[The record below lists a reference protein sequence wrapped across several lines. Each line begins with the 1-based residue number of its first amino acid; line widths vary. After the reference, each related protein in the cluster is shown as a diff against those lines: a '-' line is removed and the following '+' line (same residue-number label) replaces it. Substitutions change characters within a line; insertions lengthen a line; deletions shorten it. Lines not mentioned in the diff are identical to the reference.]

1 MKNLF
6 LIGMAAASMM
16 LASCSSDENVEMANN
31 KNAIEFKTFVNN
43 STRAT
48 DLTTRSLMKFKLWG
62 RMEKED
68 GTNKGGKPFDGTDFN
83 RTGTGTST
91 DWNYTGTVYWEKD
104 YKYSFQALA
113 PHDAYTFN
121 APDNYGEWGSLTFDN
136 KTGVTDLIYAAKIA
150 DIYRGGMCPA
160 AVNLNFNHLLSR
172 VRFQFKNGMDDGSEV
187 TVSNVKITNAYSK
200 GTATLGENLADV
212 VWTPSVPTELA
223 FGNMTG
229 KVDNV
234 TGISDHKYMIPAAA
248 TDYNITFEVTRVH
261 HGVTDRYNH
270 SAKISGLVLEK
281 NKSYQLAATLD
292 ATNIDPENPDLCKI
306 EFDVTVNDFA
316 DFTDKGMT
324 VPGN

>member
-6 LIGMAAASMM
+6 LMGMAAVSMM
-16 LASCSSDENVEMANN
+16 CASCSSDENVEMANN

-48 DLTTRSLMKFKLWG
+48 DLTTTSLMKFKLWG

-68 GTNKGGKPFDGTDFN
+68 GTNKGGKPFDGTDFT
-83 RTGTGTST
+83 RSGSI
-91 DWNYTGTVYWEKD
+91 WNYTGNVYWEKD

-136 KTGVTDLIYAAKIA
+136 KNGENDLIYAGKIA
-150 DIYRGGMCPA
+150 DIYRGGTCPA

-172 VRFQFKNGMDDGSEV
+172 VRFLFKNAMDDGSVV

-212 VWTPSVPTELA
+212 VWTPTEPKELV

-229 KVDNV
+229 KVDEV
-234 TGISDHKYMIPAAA
+234 TGISDHKYMIPATA

-261 HGVTDRYNH
+261 HGVTDIYNH

-306 EFDVTVNDFA
+306 EFSVTVNEFEDFV
-316 DFTDKGMT
+316 DNTVT

>member
-1 MKNLF
+1 
-6 LIGMAAASMM
+6 
-16 LASCSSDENVEMANN
+16 
-31 KNAIEFKTFVNN
+31 
-43 STRAT
+43 
-48 DLTTRSLMKFKLWG
+48 MKFKLWG

-68 GTNKGGKPFDGTDFN
+68 GTNKGGKPFEGTDFN
-83 RTGTGTST
+83 RTGST
-91 DWNYTGTVYWEKD
+91 WNYTGTVYWEKD

-113 PHDAYTFN
+113 PHDAYTFT
-121 APDNYGEWGSLTFDN
+121 APANYGEWGSLTFDN
-136 KTGVTDLIYAAKIA
+136 KTGETDLIYAAKIA
-150 DIYRGGMCPA
+150 DIYRGGVCPA

-172 VRFQFKNGMDDGSEV
+172 VRFQFKNGMDDGSQV

-200 GTATLGENLADV
+200 GTATLGEKLADV
-212 VWTPSVPTELA
+212 VWAPTVPAELV
-223 FGNMTG
+223 FGDMTG

-234 TGISDHKYMIPAAA
+234 TGISDHKYMIPATA

-306 EFDVTVNDFA
+306 EFTVTVNKFEDFA
-316 DFTDKGMT
+316 DKNLT
-324 VPGN
+324 VPGK